1 MVVHKPLLSFL
12 CNDGF
17 FHRLKIFR
25 TATQNLIMGGL
36 RSYYSLTPDSEV
48 PEMGEFMGFMETLKN
63 YERLGVPTGAGTDS
77 EYGFDLGRMRRL
89 LHRLGDPHLKFKAIH
104 IAGTKGKGST
114 AAFISN
120 ILRKEGYSVGC
131 YTSPHLWTLRER
143 ISVGRK
149 DEPVSAGDLK
159 NLLSDV
165 RNILNL
171 SLELEQGFLT
181 HFEVLTALAFTLFAQ
196 ENVDIAVVEAGLGGA
211 RDATNVICSSKL
223 AVSIITNIGEEHMAA
238 LGGSLESIA
247 IAKSGIIK
255 QGCPVVIGGPFQ
267 PHVEHII
274 RQKAFSENSPVLS
287 ATDPR
292 IHAILKGFQGHT
304 DKPYQSCDI
313 LIHLEDLQML
323 QNAVTATCSA
333 LCLRNREW
341 RISDESIRA
350 GLEHTY
356 LVGRCQFLTCTEVE
370 LLGLSGVSVLI
381 DGAHTEAS
389 AECLTKTIRMVYA
402 KASVALV
409 VAMASDKDHVSFAMK
424 MLSGMQPVVV
434 ILTEASIAGG
444 NTRVTPSSLLKE
456 AWVSA
461 AQKLAINY
469 YDVDMGNHNDV
480 HYLHRNLREINEPN
494 LLIGCGVGSVKAS
507 LKMTCSIVKERGKEE
522 PFLIAVTGSLHIVS
536 VVLSSLT

>member
-89 LHRLGDPHLKFKAIH
+89 LHRLGDPHLKFK
-104 IAGTKGKGST
+104 
-114 AAFISN
+114 
-120 ILRKEGYSVGC
+120 
-131 YTSPHLWTLRER
+131 
-143 ISVGRK
+143 
-149 DEPVSAGDLK
+149 
-159 NLLSDV
+159 
-165 RNILNL
+165 
-171 SLELEQGFLT
+171 
-181 HFEVLTALAFTLFAQ
+181 VLTALAFTLFAQ

-313 LIHLEDLQML
+313 LIHLEDLQMFIELFNMRLHMLGHHQL